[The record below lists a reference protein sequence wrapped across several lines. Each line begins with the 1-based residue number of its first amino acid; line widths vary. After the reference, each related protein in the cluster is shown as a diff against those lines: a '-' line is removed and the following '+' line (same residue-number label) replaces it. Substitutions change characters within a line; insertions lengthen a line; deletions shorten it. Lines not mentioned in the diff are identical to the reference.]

1 MTSYPYDQRSAT
13 ESARDALTERQSSL
27 FWGLGVGALAGASAY
42 ALYAARR
49 DRDGLSHRPADSA
62 PGRSAKQAR
71 FGDYAVVG
79 RTVTIDRPRDEL
91 YRHWRDFTSLSE
103 FMENVKAVEPID
115 AAKGQFR
122 WMIAGPA
129 GTDLRVETEVVS
141 DKPGEEIA
149 WRALDSS
156 QIDTEGK
163 VSFRDAPGDRGTE
176 VEAIIA
182 YNPPAGELGRWIAKL
197 FQAEPALQ
205 GRRDLK
211 RFKMLMETGE
221 IATSANRK
229 SDK

>member
-1 MTSYPYDQRSAT
+1 MTYRSRNLRGAA
-13 ESARDALTERQSSL
+13 EGARDAVTERQSSL
-27 FWGLGVGALAGASAY
+27 LWGLGVGALAGASAY
-42 ALYAARR
+42 AFYAARR
-49 DRDGLSHRPADSA
+49 DRDGLSHRPTDSA
-62 PGRSAKQAR
+62 PGRTAKQMR

-79 RTVTIDRPRDEL
+79 RTVTIDRPRDTL
-91 YRHWRDFTSLSE
+91 YRHWRAFENLSS
-103 FMENVKAVEPID
+103 FMENVQSVEPID
-115 AAKGQFR
+115 KAAGKFR

-129 GTDLRVETEVVS
+129 GTDIRVETEIVS

-149 WRALDSS
+149 WRSLEAS

-176 VEAIIA
+176 VEAIVA
-182 YNPPAGELGRWIAKL
+182 YDPPAGELGRWIAKL

-221 IATSANRK
+221 IATAANRQA
-229 SDK
+229 DK

>member
-1 MTSYPYDQRSAT
+1 MTYRSYDQRPAV
-13 ESARDALTERQSSL
+13 ESARDALTGRQNSL

-91 YRHWRDFTSLSE
+91 YRHWRDFTRLSE

-115 AAKGQFR
+115 AAKDQFR

-129 GTDLRVETEVVS
+129 GTDLQVE
-141 DKPGEEIA
+141 
-149 WRALDSS
+149 
-156 QIDTEGK
+156 TEGK
-163 VSFRDAPGDRGTE
+163 VSFRDAPGNRGTE

-182 YNPPAGELGRWIAKL
+182 YHPPAGELGRWIAKL

>member
-1 MTSYPYDQRSAT
+1 MTSYPYDQRSAA
-13 ESARDALTERQSSL
+13 EGARDALTERQSSL

-42 ALYAARR
+42 ALYAARG

-71 FGDYAVVG
+71 FEDYAVVG

-91 YRHWRDFTSLSE
+91 YRHWRDFTKLSE

-115 AAKGQFR
+115 AAKDQFH
-122 WMIAGPA
+122 WVIAGPA
-129 GTDLRVETEVVS
+129 GADLRVETEVVS

-163 VSFRDAPGDRGTE
+163 VSFRDAPGNRGT
-176 VEAIIA
+176 
-182 YNPPAGELGRWIAKL
+182 
-197 FQAEPALQ
+197 
-205 GRRDLK
+205 
-211 RFKMLMETGE
+211 
-221 IATSANRK
+221 
-229 SDK
+229 

>member
-1 MTSYPYDQRSAT
+1 MTYRSYNQRGAAD
-13 ESARDALTERQSSL
+13 SARDAVTERRSSL
-27 FWGLGVGALAGASAY
+27 LWGLGVGALAGASAY

-49 DRDGLSHRPADSA
+49 DRDGLSYRPADSA

-79 RTVTIDRPRDEL
+79 RTVTIDRPRNEL
-91 YRHWRDFTSLSE
+91 YRHWRDFSNLSS
-103 FMENVKAVEPID
+103 FMENVNSVEAID
-115 AAKGQFR
+115 EAAGKFR

-129 GTDLRVETEVVS
+129 GADVRVETEIVS
-141 DKPGEEIA
+141 DKPGDEIA
-149 WRALDSS
+149 WRSLKTS

-163 VSFRDAPGDRGTE
+163 VSFRDAPGNRGTE

>member
-1 MTSYPYDQRSAT
+1 MTLRSYDKIGARSD
-13 ESARDALTERQSSL
+13 ARDVLRERQSSL
-27 FWGLGVGALAGASAY
+27 FWGLGVAVLVGASAY
-42 ALYAARR
+42 ALYAGRR

-62 PGRSAKQAR
+62 PGRTAKQMR

-91 YRHWRDFTSLSE
+91 YRHWRDFKNLSS
-103 FMENVKAVEPID
+103 FMENVKSVEPID
-115 AAKGQFR
+115 DGQERFR
-122 WMIAGPA
+122 WTITGPA
-129 GTDLRVETEVVS
+129 GVDLRVETEVVS

-149 WRALDSS
+149 WRSLDTS

-163 VSFRDAPGDRGTE
+163 VSFREAPGNRGTE

-182 YNPPAGELGRWIAKL
+182 YDPPAGELGRWIAKL

-205 GRRDLK
+205 GRRELK

>member
-1 MTSYPYDQRSAT
+1 MTYHSYQDDGAT
-13 ESARDALTERQSSL
+13 AGARYGFKERQTSL
-27 FWGLGVGALAGASAY
+27 LWGLGLGALAGASAY
-42 ALYAARR
+42 ALYAANR
-49 DRDGLSHRPADSA
+49 DRDGLQHRPADSG

-79 RTVTIDRPRDEL
+79 RTVTINRSRDEV
-91 YRHWRDFTSLSE
+91 YRHWRNFKNLSS
-103 FMENVKAVEPID
+103 FMENVKSVTAID
-115 AAKGQFR
+115 EADDRFR
-122 WMIAGPA
+122 WLIVGPA
-129 GTDLRVETEVVS
+129 GVDVRVDTEVVS
-141 DKPGEEIA
+141 DTPGAEIA
-149 WRALDSS
+149 WRSIESS

-163 VSFRDAPGDRGTE
+163 VSFRDAPGNRGTE

-182 YNPPAGELGRWIAKL
+182 YDPPAGELGRWIAKI

-229 SDK
+229 SNK

>member
-1 MTSYPYDQRSAT
+1 MTYRSYNPRGAAD
-13 ESARDALTERQSSL
+13 SARDAVAERLSSL
-27 FWGLGVGALAGASAY
+27 LWGLGVGALAGASAY

-49 DRDGLSHRPADSA
+49 DHDGLSYRPADSA

-79 RTVTIDRPRDEL
+79 RTVTIDRPRNEL
-91 YRHWRDFTSLSE
+91 YRHWRDFSNLSS
-103 FMENVKAVEPID
+103 FMENVNSVEAID
-115 AAKGQFR
+115 EAAGKFR
-122 WMIAGPA
+122 WMIAGPVGA
-129 GTDLRVETEVVS
+129 DVRVETEIVS
-141 DKPGEEIA
+141 DKPGDEIA
-149 WRALDSS
+149 WRSLKTS

-163 VSFRDAPGDRGTE
+163 VSFRDAPGNRGTE

-211 RFKMLMETGE
+211 RFKMLMEAGE
-221 IATSANRK
+221 IATAANRK
-229 SDK
+229 S